1 MALWDGLVPESDL
14 RMYGKG
20 GYGTT
25 FGAGNKPAVIVVDMT
40 LAFVDEHFGQGSP
53 TGPPA
58 AKNIRRLLEVARSKK
73 APVIYSVGTGGKKP
87 AERGRWQAGGIPPE
101 ANEIWPEVA
110 PESEDIVIAK
120 RKPSVFFG
128 TDLASVL
135 NFYNVDTTIITG
147 MTTSGCV
154 RATVLDAFSY
164 NYYVIVPEECV
175 ADRADTPHRLNLF
188 DIHMKYGDVLPLSQV
203 ESYLR
208 GLP

>member
-1 MALWDGLVPESDL
+1 MALWDGLIPESDL

-20 GYGTT
+20 GYGSL
-25 FGAGNKPAVIVVDMT
+25 FGAGNKPAVIVVDMNV
-40 LAFVDEHFGQGSP
+40 AFVDERFPQGSP
-53 TGPPA
+53 TDPLA
-58 AKNIRRLLEVARSKK
+58 AKNIRRLLQVARAKK
-73 APVIYSVGTGGKKP
+73 APVIYSVGTSGKKP
-87 AERGRWQAGGIPPE
+87 AERGRWHASEIPPE
-101 ANEIWPEVA
+101 LMEIWPEIA
-110 PESEDIVIAK
+110 PEPEDIVIVK

-128 TDLASVL
+128 TDVASVL

-154 RATVLDAFSY
+154 RATVLDAFAY

-175 ADRADTPHRLNLF
+175 ADRADIPHRLNLF